1 MFLQIATSAIH
12 KATSNLRI
20 VRSLLGG
27 NGFDI
32 TLKCPLIDPKYAGK
46 TFKELFVTACRDN
59 QIVLALFRE
68 TLHGGQH
75 YIYTCPAKD
84 TVLRATDRLYV
95 VFQASWADTETECP
109 HTPLHGRAS
118 VYTTGDFDPS
128 ISHHHIDD
136 FGTQSLLTIQT
147 LDPSVQL

>member
-27 NGFDI
+27 NEFDI

-46 TFKELFVTACRDN
+46 TFKELFVTACRDK

-68 TLHGGQH
+68 TSHGGQN

-95 VFQASWADTETECP
+95 AFRTSWADTETETEC
-109 HTPLHGRAS
+109 RAS
-118 VYTTGDFDPS
+118 AAVYTIGDFDHS
-128 ISHHHIDD
+128 ISQAVSIHHDD
-136 FGTQSLLTIQT
+136 FATQSLLSIPP
-147 LDPSVQL
+147 LVPSDQL